1 MQVDDRSRRLRE
13 KLQRELGRTVDEAL
27 RDPEVIEVVLN
38 PDGRLWAERLGAG
51 MQPIGEMT
59 ASNAE
64 SLMATVASAM
74 ETTVTRERPIIEG
87 ELPTDGS
94 RFEGLLPPVVSS
106 PVFAIRK
113 RASRLFSL
121 DEYVERG
128 IMTADQR
135 RQIVAAVTDRRNVLV
150 VGGTG
155 TGKTTLTNGII
166 QTIADV
172 SPEHRLVILEDTVE
186 IQCRSA
192 NVVQLRTSD
201 SVTMQQLLRAT
212 MRLRPDRIIVGEVRG
227 AEALSLLKAWNTGH
241 PGGVATVHAN
251 DAEAG
256 LLRLEQLVE
265 EGLQGGRANAAVVAQ
280 AVGLVVAIEKTPGPP
295 GRRVR
300 QLVNV
305 TGHRDGRYQFSSNP
319 PASTHE
325 HPCHPN

>member
-1 MQVDDRSRRLRE
+1 MQLEDRSRRLCE

-38 PDGRLWAERLGAG
+38 PDGRLWAERLGG
-51 MQPIGEMT
+51 TMQPIGEMS

-74 ETTVTRERPIIEG
+74 ETTVTRENPIIEG

-106 PVFAIRK
+106 PAFAIRK
-113 RASRLFSL
+113 RASRLFTL
-121 DEYVERG
+121 DDYVARG
-128 IMTADQR
+128 IMTADQ
-135 RQIVAAVTDRRNVLV
+135 QKEIVSAVAERRNVLV

-172 SPEHRLVILEDTVE
+172 SPQHRLVILEDTVE

-201 SVTMQQLLRAT
+201 TVTMQQLLRAT

-227 AEALSLLKAWNTGH
+227 AEALALLKAWNTGH

-251 DAEAG
+251 GAEAG

-280 AVGLVVAIEKTPGPP
+280 AVGLVVVIEKTAAAP
-295 GRRVR
+295 GRRIS
-300 QLVNV
+300 QLVQV
-305 TGHRDGRYQFSSNP
+305 SGHRNGHYEFSSNAS
-319 PASTHE
+319 ASTHE
-325 HPCHPN
+325 IDHHPE